1 MCRAMF
7 SLISDKDR
15 RNTELLCPLTHSI
28 LKQVMAPSFE
38 RIDSRDDHMILYK
51 SGGETLLPTTFCIN
65 RGGDPPPIP
74 AISPKTLFGKGG
86 SPPDSDKCVI
96 EGDLITPLW
105 HVIAPYAPFISPF

>member
-7 SLISDKDR
+7 SLISDKDK

-65 RGGDPPPIP
+65 RGGDPPPV
-74 AISPKTLFGKGG
+74 SSYLPKHYSERGG
-86 SPPDSDKCVI
+86 LPPFQTNVLLRGI
-96 EGDLITPLW
+96 L
-105 HVIAPYAPFISPF
+105 

>member
-7 SLISDKDR
+7 SLISDKDK

-65 RGGDPPPIP
+65 RGGDPPPVSSYYSQNI
-74 AISPKTLFGKGG
+74 IRKGG
-86 SPPDSDKCVI
+86 VSPRFRQMC
-96 EGDLITPLW
+96 
-105 HVIAPYAPFISPF
+105 Y